1 MRIKMMFLAVL
12 SGLLLIGCIGC
23 IRLGKDK
30 SVKRAAVDYVVCDNT
45 MLPDELMRIIDDRKD
60 DKFTLSYN
68 TNEYTYIAI
77 GYGLHST
84 DGYMVELK
92 DIFATDKACYVECS
106 LISREYVQS
115 MGTETDGERVCS
127 EPSVCPYIVLKC
139 NKLNLPVV
147 YYAP

>member
-1 MRIKMMFLAVL
+1 MRVKILVLTVLFTLLAV
-12 SGLLLIGCIGC
+12 GCIGC
-23 IRLGKDK
+23 VKHNKDK
-30 SVKRAAVDYVVCDNT
+30 SVKREPVNYVLCDET
-45 MLPDELMRIIDDRKD
+45 MLPDELMRIIEDRKD
-60 DKFTLSYN
+60 DKFTISYN

-106 LISREYVQS
+106 LITREYVQS
-115 MGTETDGERVCS
+115 MGTDTDADRVCS

-139 NKLNLPVV
+139 NKLNVPVV